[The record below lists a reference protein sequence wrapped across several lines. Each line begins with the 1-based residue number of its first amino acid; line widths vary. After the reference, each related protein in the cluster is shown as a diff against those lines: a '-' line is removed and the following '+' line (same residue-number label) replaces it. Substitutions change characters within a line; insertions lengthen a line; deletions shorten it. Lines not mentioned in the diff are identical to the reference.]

1 MINITGTNDAPQIT
15 TGPVSASVTENVSP
29 TATGTMAAFDP
40 DTGAQDFWTVVGGTG
55 AAAAA
60 YTFVMDDLHIIKNGG
75 IIFQD
80 PFSDGSP
87 PPSSPNFAN
96 GQPHTYAMSGAFQ
109 EAGGKLIIDAADA
122 SAAVSVGTTDPF
134 IGNFATVRTNIDPAD
149 LVAGLK
155 NDDDFTVEGLFD
167 LVVPDSPREVY
178 GIRLL
183 DRLIGGPGTPPD
195 QLGDDGIELVVR
207 QGVDGILRV
216 QLREIDWVNDQVV
229 NIGGV
234 VLSPPPG
241 ADQILLRLTH
251 STTDVGAL
259 HASFDY
265 LAGGVVIGSES
276 LAQIGRI
283 FGTETPGFT
292 GDDENWTRAQ
302 TIAYAPAVTDSTLAG
317 AYGTLTID
325 QAGVWTYNLAN
336 NQIGVQNLAEGQTAV
351 DTFTIQVADE
361 HGASDTETISI
372 TVVGTNDAPVI
383 VTGPVSRNLSEDEAP
398 TLTATGDA
406 FFFDVDLID
415 THTFTPS
422 LTSATLSNGASVSA
436 GVLSAAGSALSA
448 TLLDPATGDSDGH
461 YRWDFALD
469 NAVVDFLASGET
481 LTLTYDVAAMDNHG
495 GTDTQLVTI
504 NIEGTDDWLVT

>member
-1 MINITGTNDAPQIT
+1 MITS
-15 TGPVSASVTENVSP
+15 GPVLASVIENVSP

-40 DTGAQDFWTVVGGTG
+40 DTGAQEFWTVVGGTG
-55 AAAAA
+55 AEAAS
-60 YTFVMDDLHIIKNGG
+60 YTFLMDNLKIIKNGS

-80 PFSDGSP
+80 PFSDGLP
-87 PPSSPNFAN
+87 PPASPNFSN
-96 GQPHTYAMSGAFQ
+96 GTAHTYAVSGAFQ
-109 EAGGKLIIDAADA
+109 EAGDKLIIDAADA
-122 SAAVSVGTTDPF
+122 SAAVSVGTPDPF
-134 IGNFATVRTNIDPAD
+134 IGNFALVRTNIDPTD

-155 NDDDFTVEGLFD
+155 NDDNFTVEGLFD
-167 LVVPDSPREVY
+167 LVIPDSPREVY
-178 GIRLL
+178 GIRLT

-207 QGVDGILRV
+207 QGVDGLVRV
-216 QLREIDWVNDQVV
+216 QLREIDFANDQVV

-265 LAGGVVIGSES
+265 LDGGVFIGSES

-283 FGTETPGFT
+283 FGTETPGFA

-302 TIAYAPAVTDSTLAG
+302 AVAYAPAVTDSTLAG

-325 QAGVWTYNLAN
+325 QAGAWTYTLAN
-336 NQIGVQNLAEGQTAV
+336 NQIGVQNLAEGQIAV
-351 DTFTIQVADE
+351 DTFTVQVKDE
-361 HGASDTETISI
+361 HGASDTETISV
-372 TVVGTNDAPVI
+372 TVVGTNDPPVI
-383 VTGPVSRNLSEDEAP
+383 VTGAVSRDLHEGDAP

-406 FFFDVDLID
+406 FFFDVDLLD
-415 THTFTPS
+415 AHTFAPS
-422 LTSATLSNGASVSA
+422 LTSAALSNGASVSA
-436 GVLSAAGSALSA
+436 GVMAAAGSALSA
-448 TLLDPATGDSDGH
+448 TLIDPATGDSDGH

-469 NAVVDFLASGET
+469 NAVVNFLASGET
-481 LTLTYDVAAMDNHG
+481 LTLAYDVAATDNHG
-495 GTDTQLVTI
+495 GTDTQHVTI
-504 NIEGTDDWLVT
+504 HIEGADDWLVV